1 MKTKKF
7 SRLLFGRAGTLALA
21 LIWAGRILIELLT
34 LCAADNAERPPRDA
48 RERRYS
54 WDNDGYSWEGRPDEM
69 K

>member
-1 MKTKKF
+1 MKTKKI
-7 SRLLFGRAGTLALA
+7 SRLLFWSAGFLVFALV
-21 LIWAGRILIELLT
+21 WAGRILIELLA
-34 LCAADNAERPPRDA
+34 LCAGGIEERPPRDA